1 MRSIMAWLVLGLGLG
16 MLLANAWLS
25 PDPVS
30 AQPTPSGPTGGE
42 MAQAAEVAKKVR
54 EFERLIARAEAA
66 RLAGNCEERGRI
78 LLNAQQVSGQL
89 TEMKIIGYPISR
101 EGLDHVYQLGA
112 QANASACPPRTLP
125 GARQEFQLALTE
137 AVQHRG
143 RGCETPAFS
152 EISRRA
158 FRIIRQ
164 VQQDLPG
171 RYPPELLE
179 SWRTQLNAELEL
191 CEVGTT
197 RICPSTLPSS
207 VPPGPLQW
215 FRCRCPPGPYRGRVF
230 GSCYYSADSDL
241 CSAARHAGAIP
252 ENGAMILAHVR
263 QGRAYYV
270 GKTRN
275 GITSRRGNLH
285 DRTIT
290 FDGLTDPVEERLA
303 RWPICR
309 HLFSVYS
316 PGERQAGITCRCM
329 AGALGFDGTPY
340 GSGPYTGDSSIC
352 GAARHAGVL
361 TSDDDLVTA
370 TLAPGLDDYPSSY
383 RNGVASRRWGT
394 YPFSMNVEAGPR

>member
-1 MRSIMAWLVLGLGLG
+1 MRSIIASLALGLALG
-16 MLLANAWLS
+16 MLLAAAWLS

-30 AQPTPSGPTGGE
+30 AQQPPPLDPTGRE
-42 MAQAAEVAKKVR
+42 MAQAAEVAQKVR

-66 RLAGNCEERGRI
+66 RLAGHCEERGRI
-78 LLNAQQVSGQL
+78 LLNARQVSNQL
-89 TEMKIIGYPISR
+89 RLMKERGFPVSP
-101 EGLDHVYQLGA
+101 EGMDRVMQLEA
-112 QANASACPPRTLP
+112 EADVSACPPRTLQS
-125 GARQEFQLALTE
+125 ARQEFQQALTE
-137 AVQHRG
+137 AMRHRG
-143 RGCETPAFS
+143 RGCYT
-152 EISRRA
+152 RA
-158 FRIIRQ
+158 FLDIRGRAFLIIQQ
-164 VQQDLPG
+164 VEQDLPG

-191 CEVGTT
+191 CAIGSNRV
-197 RICPSTLPSS
+197 CPSTLPSS
-207 VPPGPLQW
+207 VPPHST
-215 FRCRCPPGPYRGRVF
+215 FRCRCPPGPYRGSVF
-230 GSCYYSADSDL
+230 GSFYYSADSDL

-252 ENGAMILAHVR
+252 ENGGMILAQVR

-270 GKTRN
+270 GKNRN
-275 GITSRRGNLH
+275 GVTSRRGNLH

-290 FDGLTDPVEERLA
+290 FHGVTDPVEERLA

-309 HLFSVYS
+309 HIFGVYS
-316 PGERQAGITCRCM
+316 PEQRQAGITCRCM

-340 GSGPYTGDSSIC
+340 GSGPYSGDSSIC

-370 TLAPGLDDYPSSY
+370 TLAPGLDEYPSSY